1 MVIFSV
7 SVRVEPEGRSF
18 LHPKLPFIVTLPPA
32 NLRGIFHCYSGDDLP
47 SLFRDRVVV
56 GRLCETAF
64 NELASDTDALQC
76 KALISRPPRISNSL
90 SWEKSTIYF
99 VTFCVTN
106 RMHVLANHR
115 AWNICRATFAR
126 LDQWTILSALAMPDH
141 VHMLIFPL
149 AHRDASISDFAK
161 WFKRWFNEAF

>member
-18 LHPKLPFIVTLPPA
+18 LHPKLPFIGTLPPA
-32 NLRGIFHCYSGDDLP
+32 HVCGIFHCYSGDDLP

-64 NELASDTDALQC
+64 NELASAAADALQC
-76 KALISRPPRISNSL
+76 KVLMSRPPRISNSL

-99 VTFCVTN
+99 
-106 RMHVLANHR
+106 
-115 AWNICRATFAR
+115 
-126 LDQWTILSALAMPDH
+126 
-141 VHMLIFPL
+141 
-149 AHRDASISDFAK
+149 
-161 WFKRWFNEAF
+161 